1 MGSDR
6 IVARR
11 IAGVDITALPLTQ
24 LDAFVLSQV
33 DGFADAHD
41 IGAVTGQS
49 DDECTAVLVR
59 LRDLGAI
66 EWEQVELPQ
75 ERRDQI
81 DELWAVL
88 DHRNHYQLL
97 GVARDAARAE
107 IHKEYFLRSK
117 IFHPDRVFGR
127 KLGSYRKKMET
138 IFTRLTDADRVLTH
152 AKLRAEYDE
161 ELAARGD
168 DRDGR
173 MLPRA
178 PRIDATPT
186 GMHRAVLVVESG
198 PVVVHPTEVDG
209 DPAARAEVNE
219 GRRRASAERLRRWL
233 GRK

>member
-1 MGSDR
+1 MSSER

-11 IAGVDITALPLTQ
+11 IAGVRITELPLAP

-33 DGFADAHD
+33 DGAADASDIAAATGRTHD
-41 IGAVTGQS
+41 EAL
-49 DDECTAVLVR
+49 AVLVR

-66 EWEQVELPQ
+66 EWEEIELPL
-75 ERRDQI
+75 ERREQI

-88 DHRNHYQLL
+88 EHRNHYQLL

-138 IFTRLTDADRVLTH
+138 IFTRLTDADRVLTN
-152 AKLRAEYDE
+152 AKLRAAYDE
-161 ELAARGD
+161 ELAAKGD

-186 GMHRAVLVVESG
+186 GMHRAVIVVESG
-198 PVVVHPTEVDG
+198 PVTVHPNEVDG
-209 DPAARAEVNE
+209 DVAERAEVSE

>member
-1 MGSDR
+1 MSSER
-6 IVARR
+6 LVARR
-11 IAGVDITALPLTQ
+11 IAGVNITSLPLSP

-33 DGFADAHD
+33 DGVADAHD
-41 IGAVTGQS
+41 IGALTGQS
-49 DDECTAVLVR
+49 DEDCTAVLVR

-66 EWEQVELPQ
+66 EWEVVELPQ

-81 DELWAVL
+81 DELWSVL
-88 DHRNHYQLL
+88 ALRNHYQLL
-97 GVARDAARAE
+97 GVARDAPRAE

-138 IFTRLTDADRVLTH
+138 IFIRLTDADHVLTS
-152 AKLRAEYDE
+152 AKLRAAYDE

-186 GMHRAVLVVESG
+186 GMHRAVMIVESG
-198 PVVVHPTEVDG
+198 PVVVHPTEVEG
-209 DPAARAEVNE
+209 DSAARAEVTE

>member
-1 MGSDR
+1 MGTER

-11 IAGVDITALPLTQ
+11 IAGVDVTALPLAP

-33 DGFADAHD
+33 DGVADAHE
-41 IGAVTGQS
+41 IAALTGQNEA
-49 DDECTAVLVR
+49 DCEAILMR
-59 LRDLGAI
+59 LRDLGAV
-66 EWEQVELPQ
+66 EWEIVELPD
-75 ERRDQI
+75 ERRAQI
-81 DELWAVL
+81 DELWSVL
-88 DHRNHYQLL
+88 DQRNHYQLL
-97 GVARDAARAE
+97 GVARDAPRAE

-138 IFTRLTDADRVLTH
+138 IFTRLTDADHVLTSP
-152 AKLRAEYDE
+152 KLRAAYDE
-161 ELAARGD
+161 ALAARGD

-186 GMHRAVLVVESG
+186 GMHRAVIVVESG
-198 PVVVHPTEVDG
+198 PVAVLPSEAEG
-209 DPAARAEVNE
+209 DSVARAEVNE